1 MAMCDLILFNVDDGY
16 SEALLRGFRKSI
28 LGEQQY
34 TALRNAAN
42 LKDFKAVL
50 IDTDYTD
57 YVKDYTETD
66 TSALKMVLKKKL
78 ADEIDQ
84 VQSVAGPELDNF
96 LEMIRHKYM
105 IDNVINIIEGIKNKT
120 DKNVIEARNEPL
132 GYLKEISGLLKL
144 DYKKIEDLYEDVL
157 IDTEVGVYFSKFL
170 EEVLASS
177 DNKNV
182 ATINNYLQSLK
193 PEEIKNY
200 LKKIW
205 LEYFYQFCRTL
216 NPTTVEIMED
226 LLKYEADCQTIQ
238 IVYNS
243 LAYNNQFQ
251 EEERKKV
258 IPYFGILYPE
268 TTTQLIKC
276 NSLEQLRQILQPFP
290 DYYELVKEIPDPKK
304 LDEFGLQSG
313 LKTLDDLMF
322 KESMKRYSI
331 AFEQQFHF
339 ACFYAY
345 IKIKEQEI
353 KNIMLL
359 ADMNAF
365 DKEIGSKV
373 KKAYILPQKSLYFA
387 F

>member
-1 MAMCDLILFNVDDGY
+1 MSMSDLIFFNVDDGY

-34 TALRNAAN
+34 TALRNTTN
-42 LKDFKAVL
+42 LKDFKSVL
-50 IDTDYTD
+50 IDTDYSD

-66 TSALKMVLKKKL
+66 TSALKMLLKKKL

-84 VQSVAGPELDNF
+84 VQSVAGPDLDKF
-96 LEMIRHKYM
+96 IEMIRHKYM

-170 EEVLASS
+170 EEVLAMS
-177 DNKNV
+177 DSKNV
-182 ATINNYLQSLK
+182 ATINNFLQSLK

-205 LEYFYQFCRTL
+205 LEYFYHFCKTL
-216 NPTTVEIMED
+216 NPTTSEIMEN

-258 IPYFGILYPE
+258 IPYFGFLYPE

-276 NSLEQLRQILQPFP
+276 NSLENLRQILQPFP
-290 DYYELVKEIPDPKK
+290 DYYELVREIPDPKK

-359 ADMNAF
+359 ADMISF
-365 DKEIGSKV
+365 DKDIGSKI
-373 KKAYILPQKSLYFA
+373 KKAYILPFDY
-387 F
+387 

>member
-1 MAMCDLILFNVDDGY
+1 
-16 SEALLRGFRKSI
+16 
-28 LGEQQY
+28 
-34 TALRNAAN
+34 
-42 LKDFKAVL
+42 
-50 IDTDYTD
+50 
-57 YVKDYTETD
+57 
-66 TSALKMVLKKKL
+66 
-78 ADEIDQ
+78 
-84 VQSVAGPELDNF
+84 VQSVAGPELDKF
-96 LEMIRHKYM
+96 IEMIRHKYM

-120 DKNVIEARNEPL
+120 DKNVIESRNEPL

-182 ATINNYLQSLK
+182 ATINNYLQALK

-205 LEYFYQFCRTL
+205 LEYFYHFCKTL
-216 NPTTVEIMED
+216 NPTTSEMMED

-258 IPYFGILYPE
+258 IPYFGFLYPE

-276 NSLEQLRQILQPFP
+276 NSLEQLKQILQPFP

-322 KESMKRYSI
+322 KESVKRYSI

-365 DKEIGSKV
+365 DKDIGSKV
-373 KKAYILPQKSLYFA
+373 KKAYILPFDY
-387 F
+387 

>member
-1 MAMCDLILFNVDDGY
+1 MSMSDLIFFNVDDGY

-34 TALRNAAN
+34 TALRNTTN
-42 LKDFKAVL
+42 LKDFKSVL
-50 IDTDYTD
+50 IDTDYSD
-57 YVKDYTETD
+57 YVKDYNETD
-66 TSALKMVLKKKL
+66 TSALKMLLKKKL

-84 VQSVAGPELDNF
+84 VQSVAGPDLDKF
-96 LEMIRHKYM
+96 IEMIRHKYM

-170 EEVLASS
+170 EEVLAMS
-177 DNKNV
+177 DSKNV
-182 ATINNYLQSLK
+182 ATINNFLQSLK

-205 LEYFYQFCRTL
+205 LEYFYHFCKTL
-216 NPTTVEIMED
+216 NPTTSEIMED

-258 IPYFGILYPE
+258 IPYFGFLYPE

-276 NSLEQLRQILQPFP
+276 NSLENLRQILQPFP
-290 DYYELVKEIPDPKK
+290 DYYELVREIPDPKK

-359 ADMNAF
+359 ADMISF

-373 KKAYILPQKSLYFA
+373 KKAYILPFDY
-387 F
+387 

>member
-1 MAMCDLILFNVDDGY
+1 MSMADLVFFNVDDGY

-34 TALRNAAN
+34 TALRNSGS
-42 LKDFKAVL
+42 LKDFKSVL
-50 IDTDYTD
+50 IDTDYSD
-57 YVKDYTETD
+57 YVKEYTETD
-66 TSALKMVLKKKL
+66 TSALKMLLKKKL

-84 VQSVAGPELDNF
+84 VQSVAGPELDKF
-96 LEMIRHKYM
+96 IEMIRHKYM

-120 DKNVIEARNEPL
+120 DKNVIESRNEPP

-170 EEVLASS
+170 EEVLAMS
-177 DNKNV
+177 DSKNV

-205 LEYFYQFCRTL
+205 LEYFYHFCKTL
-216 NPTTVEIMED
+216 NPTTSEIMED

-258 IPYFGILYPE
+258 IPYFGFLYPE

-276 NSLEQLRQILQPFP
+276 NSLENLRQILQPFP
-290 DYYELVKEIPDPKK
+290 DYYELVREIPDPKK

-359 ADMNAF
+359 ADMITF

-373 KKAYILPQKSLYFA
+373 KKAYILPFDY
-387 F
+387 

>member
-1 MAMCDLILFNVDDGY
+1 MSMTDLIFFNVDDGY

-34 TALRNAAN
+34 TALRNTTN
-42 LKDFKAVL
+42 LKDFKSVL
-50 IDTDYTD
+50 IDTDYSD

-66 TSALKMVLKKKL
+66 TSALKMLLKKKL

-84 VQSVAGPELDNF
+84 VQSVAGPDLDKF
-96 LEMIRHKYM
+96 IEMIRHKYM

-170 EEVLASS
+170 EEVLAMS
-177 DNKNV
+177 DSKNV
-182 ATINNYLQSLK
+182 ATINNFLQSLK

-205 LEYFYQFCRTL
+205 LEYFYHFCKTL
-216 NPTTVEIMED
+216 NPTTSEIMEN

-258 IPYFGILYPE
+258 IPYFGFLYPE

-276 NSLEQLRQILQPFP
+276 NSLENLRQILQPFP
-290 DYYELVKEIPDPKK
+290 DYYELVREIPDPKK

-359 ADMNAF
+359 ADMISF

-373 KKAYILPQKSLYFA
+373 KKAYILPFDY
-387 F
+387 

>member
-1 MAMCDLILFNVDDGY
+1 MSMSDLIFFNVDDGY

-34 TALRNAAN
+34 TALRNTTN
-42 LKDFKAVL
+42 LKDFKSVL
-50 IDTDYTD
+50 IDTDYSD
-57 YVKDYTETD
+57 YVKDYSETD
-66 TSALKMVLKKKL
+66 TSALKMLLKKKL

-84 VQSVAGPELDNF
+84 VQSVAGPDLDKF
-96 LEMIRHKYM
+96 IEMIRHKYM

-170 EEVLASS
+170 EEVLAMS
-177 DNKNV
+177 DSKNV
-182 ATINNYLQSLK
+182 ATINNFLQSLK

-205 LEYFYQFCRTL
+205 LEYFYHFCKTL
-216 NPTTVEIMED
+216 NPTTSEIMEN

-258 IPYFGILYPE
+258 IPYFGFLYPE

-276 NSLEQLRQILQPFP
+276 NSLENLRQILQPFP
-290 DYYELVKEIPDPKK
+290 DYYELVREIPDPKK

-359 ADMNAF
+359 ADMISF

-373 KKAYILPQKSLYFA
+373 KKAYILPFDY
-387 F
+387 

>member
-1 MAMCDLILFNVDDGY
+1 MSKMSMSDLIFFNVDDGY

-34 TALRNAAN
+34 TALRNSGN
-42 LKDFKAVL
+42 LKDFKSVL
-50 IDTDYTD
+50 IDTDYSD
-57 YVKDYTETD
+57 YVKDYNETD
-66 TSALKMVLKKKL
+66 TSALKMLLKKKL

-84 VQSVAGPELDNF
+84 VQSVAGPELDKF
-96 LEMIRHKYM
+96 IEMIRHKYM

-120 DKNVIEARNEPL
+120 DKNVIESRNEPL

-182 ATINNYLQSLK
+182 ATINNYLQALK

-205 LEYFYQFCRTL
+205 LEYFYHFCKTL
-216 NPTTVEIMED
+216 NPTTSEIMED

-258 IPYFGILYPE
+258 IPYFGFLYPE

-276 NSLEQLRQILQPFP
+276 NSLEQLKQILQPFP

-365 DKEIGSKV
+365 DKDIGSKV
-373 KKAYILPQKSLYFA
+373 KKAYILPFNY
-387 F
+387 

>member
-1 MAMCDLILFNVDDGY
+1 MSMADLVFFNVNDGY

-34 TALRNAAN
+34 TALRNTTN
-42 LKDFKAVL
+42 LKDFKSVL
-50 IDTDYTD
+50 IDTDYSD
-57 YVKDYTETD
+57 YVKDYAETD
-66 TSALKMVLKKKL
+66 TSALKMLLKKKL

-84 VQSVAGPELDNF
+84 VQSVAGPDLDKF
-96 LEMIRHKYM
+96 IEMIRHKYM

-120 DKNVIEARNEPL
+120 DKNVIESRNEPL

-144 DYKKIEDLYEDVL
+144 EYKKIEDLYEDVL

-182 ATINNYLQSLK
+182 ATINNYLQALK

-205 LEYFYQFCRTL
+205 LEYFYHFCKTL
-216 NPTTVEIMED
+216 NPTTSEIMEK

-251 EEERKKV
+251 EQERKKV
-258 IPYFGILYPE
+258 IPYFGFLYPE

-276 NSLEQLRQILQPFP
+276 NSLEQLKQILQPFP
-290 DYYELVKEIPDPKK
+290 DYYELVREIPDPKK
-304 LDEFGLQSG
+304 VDEFGLQSG

-365 DKEIGSKV
+365 DKDIGSKV
-373 KKAYILPQKSLYFA
+373 KKAYILPFDY
-387 F
+387 

>member
-1 MAMCDLILFNVDDGY
+1 MSMSDLIFFNVDDGY

-34 TALRNAAN
+34 TALRNTTN
-42 LKDFKAVL
+42 LKDFKSVL
-50 IDTDYTD
+50 IDTDYSD

-66 TSALKMVLKKKL
+66 TSALKMLLKKKL

-84 VQSVAGPELDNF
+84 VQSVAGPDLDKF
-96 LEMIRHKYM
+96 IEMIRHKYM

-170 EEVLASS
+170 EEVLAMS
-177 DNKNV
+177 DSKNV

-205 LEYFYQFCRTL
+205 LEYFYHFCKTL
-216 NPTTVEIMED
+216 NPTTSEIMED

-258 IPYFGILYPE
+258 IPYFGFLYPE

-276 NSLEQLRQILQPFP
+276 NSLENLRQILQPFP
-290 DYYELVKEIPDPKK
+290 DYYELVREIPDPKK

-359 ADMNAF
+359 ADMITF

-373 KKAYILPQKSLYFA
+373 KKAYILPFDY
-387 F
+387 

>member
-1 MAMCDLILFNVDDGY
+1 MSMSDLVFFNVDDGY

-28 LGEQQY
+28 LGDQQY
-34 TALRNAAN
+34 TALRNTTN

-50 IDTDYTD
+50 IDTDYSD
-57 YVKDYTETD
+57 YVKDYNETD
-66 TSALKMVLKKKL
+66 TSALKMLLKKKL

-84 VQSVAGPELDNF
+84 VQSVAGPDLDKF
-96 LEMIRHKYM
+96 IEMIRHKYM

-177 DNKNV
+177 DSKNV
-182 ATINNYLQSLK
+182 ATINNFLQGLK

-205 LEYFYQFCRTL
+205 LEYFYHFCKTL
-216 NPTTVEIMED
+216 NPTTSEIMED

-258 IPYFGILYPE
+258 IPYFGFLYPE
-268 TTTQLIKC
+268 TTTQLVKC
-276 NSLEQLRQILQPFP
+276 NSLEQLKQILQPFP

-373 KKAYILPQKSLYFA
+373 KKAYILPFDY
-387 F
+387 

>member
-1 MAMCDLILFNVDDGY
+1 MSIADLVFFNVDDGY
-16 SEALLRGFRKSI
+16 TEALLRGFRKSI

-34 TALRNAAN
+34 AALRNTSN
-42 LKDFKAVL
+42 LKDFKSVL
-50 IDTDYTD
+50 IDTDYSD

-66 TSALKMVLKKKL
+66 TSALKMLLKKKL

-84 VQSVAGPELDNF
+84 VQSVAGPELDKF
-96 LEMIRHKYM
+96 IEMIRHKYM

-120 DKNVIEARNEPL
+120 DKNVIESRNEPL

-170 EEVLASS
+170 EEVLSAS

-182 ATINNYLQSLK
+182 ATINNFLQALK

-205 LEYFYQFCRTL
+205 LEYFYHFCKTL
-216 NPTTVEIMED
+216 NPTTAEIMED

-258 IPYFGILYPE
+258 IPYFGFLYPE

-276 NSLEQLRQILQPFP
+276 NSLEQLKQILQPFP

-373 KKAYILPQKSLYFA
+373 KKAYILPFDY
-387 F
+387 

>member
-1 MAMCDLILFNVDDGY
+1 MSMADLVFFNVNDGY

-34 TALRNAAN
+34 TALRNTTN
-42 LKDFKAVL
+42 LKDFKSVL
-50 IDTDYTD
+50 IDTDYSD
-57 YVKDYTETD
+57 YVKDYNETD
-66 TSALKMVLKKKL
+66 TSALKMLLKKKL

-84 VQSVAGPELDNF
+84 VQSVAGPELDKF
-96 LEMIRHKYM
+96 IEMIRHKYM

-120 DKNVIEARNEPL
+120 DKNVIESRNEPL

-182 ATINNYLQSLK
+182 ATINNYLQALK

-205 LEYFYQFCRTL
+205 LEYFYHFCKTL
-216 NPTTVEIMED
+216 NPTTSEIMED

-258 IPYFGILYPE
+258 IPYFGFLYPE

-276 NSLEQLRQILQPFP
+276 NSLEQLKQILQPFP

-365 DKEIGSKV
+365 DKDIGSKV
-373 KKAYILPQKSLYFA
+373 KKAYILPFDY
-387 F
+387 

>member
-1 MAMCDLILFNVDDGY
+1 MSMADLVFFNVDDGY

-34 TALRNAAN
+34 TALRNTTN
-42 LKDFKAVL
+42 LKDFKSVL
-50 IDTDYTD
+50 IDTDYSD
-57 YVKDYTETD
+57 YVKDYNETD
-66 TSALKMVLKKKL
+66 TSALKMLLKKKL

-84 VQSVAGPELDNF
+84 VQSVAGPELDKF
-96 LEMIRHKYM
+96 IEMIRHKYM

-120 DKNVIEARNEPL
+120 DKNVIESRNEPL

-182 ATINNYLQSLK
+182 ATINNYLQALK

-205 LEYFYQFCRTL
+205 LEYFYHFCKTL
-216 NPTTVEIMED
+216 NPTTSEIMEY

-258 IPYFGILYPE
+258 IPYFGFLYPE

-276 NSLEQLRQILQPFP
+276 NSLEQLKQILQPFP

-322 KESMKRYSI
+322 KESVKRYSI

-365 DKEIGSKV
+365 DKDIGSKV
-373 KKAYILPQKSLYFA
+373 KKAYILPFDY
-387 F
+387 

>member
-1 MAMCDLILFNVDDGY
+1 MSMSDLIFFNVDDGY

-34 TALRNAAN
+34 TALRNTQN
-42 LKDFKAVL
+42 LKDFKSVL
-50 IDTDYTD
+50 IDTDYSD

-66 TSALKMVLKKKL
+66 TSALKMLLKKKL

-84 VQSVAGPELDNF
+84 VQSVAGPDLDKF
-96 LEMIRHKYM
+96 IEMIRHKYM

-170 EEVLASS
+170 EEVLAMS
-177 DNKNV
+177 DSKNV

-205 LEYFYQFCRTL
+205 LEYFYHFCKTL
-216 NPTTVEIMED
+216 NPTTSEIMEN

-258 IPYFGILYPE
+258 IPYFGFLYPE

-276 NSLEQLRQILQPFP
+276 NSLENLRQILQPFP
-290 DYYELVKEIPDPKK
+290 DYYELVREIPDPKK

-359 ADMNAF
+359 ADMITF

-373 KKAYILPQKSLYFA
+373 KKAYILPFDY
-387 F
+387 

>member
-1 MAMCDLILFNVDDGY
+1 MSMADLVFFNVDDGY
-16 SEALLRGFRKSI
+16 TEALLRGFRKSI

-34 TALRNAAN
+34 AALRNTSN
-42 LKDFKAVL
+42 LKDFKSVL
-50 IDTDYTD
+50 IDTDYSD

-66 TSALKMVLKKKL
+66 TSALKMLLKKKL

-84 VQSVAGPELDNF
+84 VQSVAGPELDKF
-96 LEMIRHKYM
+96 IEMIRHKYM

-120 DKNVIEARNEPL
+120 DKNVIESRNEPL

-170 EEVLASS
+170 EEVLSAS

-182 ATINNYLQSLK
+182 ATINNFLQALK

-205 LEYFYQFCRTL
+205 LEYFYHFCKTL
-216 NPTTVEIMED
+216 NPTTAEIMED

-258 IPYFGILYPE
+258 IPYFGFLYPE

-276 NSLEQLRQILQPFP
+276 NSLEQLKQILQPFP

-365 DKEIGSKV
+365 DKEIGSEV
-373 KKAYILPQKSLYFA
+373 KKAYILPFDY
-387 F
+387 

>member
-1 MAMCDLILFNVDDGY
+1 MSMADLVFFNVDDGY

-34 TALRNAAN
+34 TALRNSGS
-42 LKDFKAVL
+42 LKDFKSVL
-50 IDTDYTD
+50 IDTDYSD

-66 TSALKMVLKKKL
+66 TSALKMLLKKKL

-84 VQSVAGPELDNF
+84 VQSVAGPDLDKF
-96 LEMIRHKYM
+96 IEMIRHKYM

-120 DKNVIEARNEPL
+120 DKNVIESRNEPL

-170 EEVLASS
+170 EEVLAMS
-177 DNKNV
+177 DSKNV
-182 ATINNYLQSLK
+182 ATINNFLQSLK

-205 LEYFYQFCRTL
+205 LEYFYHFCKTL
-216 NPTTVEIMED
+216 NPTTSEIMED

-258 IPYFGILYPE
+258 IPYFGFLYPE

-276 NSLEQLRQILQPFP
+276 NSLENLRQILQPFP
-290 DYYELVKEIPDPKK
+290 DYYELVREIPDPKK

-359 ADMNAF
+359 ADMITF

-373 KKAYILPQKSLYFA
+373 KKAYILPFDY
-387 F
+387 

>member
-1 MAMCDLILFNVDDGY
+1 MSMADLVFFNVDDGY

-34 TALRNAAN
+34 TALRNTQN
-42 LKDFKAVL
+42 LKDFKSVL
-50 IDTDYTD
+50 IDTDYID

-66 TSALKMVLKKKL
+66 TSALKMLLKKKL

-84 VQSVAGPELDNF
+84 VQSVAGPELDKF
-96 LEMIRHKYM
+96 IEMIRHKYM

-120 DKNVIEARNEPL
+120 DKNVIESRNEPL
-132 GYLKEISGLLKL
+132 GFLKEISGLLKL

-182 ATINNYLQSLK
+182 QTINNFLQALK

-205 LEYFYQFCRTL
+205 LEYFYHFCKTL
-216 NPTTVEIMED
+216 NPTTSEIMED

-258 IPYFGILYPE
+258 IPYFGFLYPE
-268 TTTQLIKC
+268 TTNQLIKC
-276 NSLEQLRQILQPFP
+276 NSLESLKQILQPFP
-290 DYYELVKEIPDPKK
+290 DYYELVREIPDPKK
-304 LDEFGLQSG
+304 VDEFGLQTG
-313 LKTLDDLMF
+313 LKTLDDVMF

-359 ADMNAF
+359 ADMISF
-365 DKEIGSKV
+365 DKDIGSKK
-373 KKAYILPQKSLYFA
+373 KKAYILPFDY
-387 F
+387 

>member
-1 MAMCDLILFNVDDGY
+1 MSMADLVFFNVDDGY

-34 TALRNAAN
+34 TALRNTSN
-42 LKDFKAVL
+42 LKDFKSVL
-50 IDTDYTD
+50 IDTDYSD
-57 YVKDYTETD
+57 YVKDYNETD
-66 TSALKMVLKKKL
+66 TSALKMLLKKKL

-84 VQSVAGPELDNF
+84 VQSVAGPELDKF
-96 LEMIRHKYM
+96 IEMIRHKYM

-120 DKNVIEARNEPL
+120 DKNVIESRNEPL

-182 ATINNYLQSLK
+182 ATINNYLQALK

-205 LEYFYQFCRTL
+205 LEYFYHFCKTL
-216 NPTTVEIMED
+216 NPTTSEIMED

-258 IPYFGILYPE
+258 IPYFGFLYPE

-276 NSLEQLRQILQPFP
+276 NSLEQLKQILQPFP

-365 DKEIGSKV
+365 DKDIGSKV
-373 KKAYILPQKSLYFA
+373 KKAYILPFDY
-387 F
+387 

>member
-66 TSALKMVLKKKL
+66 TSALKMILKKKL

-226 LLKYEADCQTIQ
+226 LLKHEADCQTIQ

-373 KKAYILPQKSLYFA
+373 KKAYILPFDY
-387 F
+387 

>member
-1 MAMCDLILFNVDDGY
+1 MAMSDLVFFNVDDGY

-34 TALRNAAN
+34 TALRNTTN
-42 LKDFKAVL
+42 LKDFKSVL
-50 IDTDYTD
+50 IDTDYSD
-57 YVKDYTETD
+57 YVKEYNETD
-66 TSALKMVLKKKL
+66 TSALKMLLKKKL

-84 VQSVAGPELDNF
+84 VQSVAGPDLDKF
-96 LEMIRHKYM
+96 IEMIRHKYM

-120 DKNVIEARNEPL
+120 DKNVIESRNEPL

-170 EEVLASS
+170 EEVLAQS
-177 DNKNV
+177 DMKNV
-182 ATINNYLQSLK
+182 ATINNYLQQLK

-205 LEYFYQFCRTL
+205 LEYFYHFCKTL
-216 NPTTVEIMED
+216 NPTTSEIMED

-258 IPYFGILYPE
+258 IPYFGFLYPE
-268 TTTQLIKC
+268 ITAQLIKC

-313 LKTLDDLMF
+313 LKSLDDLMF

-353 KNIMLL
+353 KNIVLL

-365 DKEIGSKV
+365 DKELGSKV
-373 KKAYILPQKSLYFA
+373 KKGYILPFDY
-387 F
+387 

>member
-1 MAMCDLILFNVDDGY
+1 MSMADLVFFNVDDGY

-34 TALRNAAN
+34 TALRNTTN
-42 LKDFKAVL
+42 LKDFKSVL
-50 IDTDYTD
+50 IDTDYSD
-57 YVKDYTETD
+57 YVKDYNETD
-66 TSALKMVLKKKL
+66 TSALKMLLKKKL

-84 VQSVAGPELDNF
+84 VQSVAGPELDKF
-96 LEMIRHKYM
+96 IEMIRHKYM

-120 DKNVIEARNEPL
+120 DKNVIESRNEPL

-182 ATINNYLQSLK
+182 ATINNYLQALK

-205 LEYFYQFCRTL
+205 LEYFYHFCKTL
-216 NPTTVEIMED
+216 NPTTSEIMED

-258 IPYFGILYPE
+258 IPYFGFLYPE

-276 NSLEQLRQILQPFP
+276 NSLEQLKQILQPFP

-322 KESMKRYSI
+322 KESVKRYSI

-365 DKEIGSKV
+365 DKDIGSKV
-373 KKAYILPQKSLYFA
+373 KKAYILPFDY
-387 F
+387 

>member
-1 MAMCDLILFNVDDGY
+1 MSMADLVFFNVDDGY

-34 TALRNAAN
+34 TALRNTTN
-42 LKDFKAVL
+42 LKDFKSVL
-50 IDTDYTD
+50 IDTDYSD
-57 YVKDYTETD
+57 YVKDYAETD
-66 TSALKMVLKKKL
+66 TSALKMLLKKKL

-84 VQSVAGPELDNF
+84 VQSVAGPDLDKF
-96 LEMIRHKYM
+96 IEMIRHKYM

-120 DKNVIEARNEPL
+120 DKNVIESRNEPL

-144 DYKKIEDLYEDVL
+144 EYKKIEDLYEDVL

-182 ATINNYLQSLK
+182 ATINNYLQALK

-205 LEYFYQFCRTL
+205 LEYFYHFCKTL
-216 NPTTVEIMED
+216 NPTTSEIMEK

-251 EEERKKV
+251 EQERKKV
-258 IPYFGILYPE
+258 IPYFGFLYPE

-276 NSLEQLRQILQPFP
+276 NSLEQLKQILQPFP
-290 DYYELVKEIPDPKK
+290 DYYELVREIPDPKK
-304 LDEFGLQSG
+304 VDEFGLQSG

-322 KESMKRYSI
+322 KESVKRYSI

-365 DKEIGSKV
+365 DKDIGSKV
-373 KKAYILPQKSLYFA
+373 KKAYILPFDY
-387 F
+387 

>member
-1 MAMCDLILFNVDDGY
+1 MSMSDLIFFNVDDGY

-34 TALRNAAN
+34 TALRNTQN
-42 LKDFKAVL
+42 LKDFKSVL
-50 IDTDYTD
+50 IDTDYSD

-66 TSALKMVLKKKL
+66 TSALKMLLKKKL

-84 VQSVAGPELDNF
+84 VQSVAGPDLDKF
-96 LEMIRHKYM
+96 IEMIRHKYM

-170 EEVLASS
+170 EEVLAMS
-177 DNKNV
+177 DSKNV

-205 LEYFYQFCRTL
+205 LEYFYHFCKTL
-216 NPTTVEIMED
+216 NPTTSEIMED

-258 IPYFGILYPE
+258 IPYFGFLYPE

-276 NSLEQLRQILQPFP
+276 NSLENLRQILQPFP
-290 DYYELVKEIPDPKK
+290 DYYELVREIPDPKK

-359 ADMNAF
+359 ADMISF

-373 KKAYILPQKSLYFA
+373 KKAYILPFDY
-387 F
+387 

>member
-1 MAMCDLILFNVDDGY
+1 MSMADLVFFNVDDGY

-34 TALRNAAN
+34 TALRNTQN
-42 LKDFKAVL
+42 LKDFKSVL
-50 IDTDYTD
+50 IDTDYSD

-66 TSALKMVLKKKL
+66 TSALKMLLKKKL

-84 VQSVAGPELDNF
+84 VQSVAGPDLDKF
-96 LEMIRHKYM
+96 IEMIRHKYM

-170 EEVLASS
+170 EEVLAMS
-177 DNKNV
+177 DSKNV
-182 ATINNYLQSLK
+182 ATINNFLQSLK

-205 LEYFYQFCRTL
+205 LEYFYHFCKTL
-216 NPTTVEIMED
+216 NPTTSEIMED

-258 IPYFGILYPE
+258 IPYFGFLYPE

-276 NSLEQLRQILQPFP
+276 NSLENLRQILQPFP
-290 DYYELVKEIPDPKK
+290 DYYELVREIPDPKK

-359 ADMNAF
+359 ADMITF

-373 KKAYILPQKSLYFA
+373 KKAYILPFDY
-387 F
+387 

>member
-1 MAMCDLILFNVDDGY
+1 MSMADLVFFNVDDGY

-34 TALRNAAN
+34 TALRNTTN
-42 LKDFKAVL
+42 LKDFKSVL
-50 IDTDYTD
+50 IDTDYSD
-57 YVKDYTETD
+57 YVKDYNETD
-66 TSALKMVLKKKL
+66 TSALKMLLKKKL

-84 VQSVAGPELDNF
+84 VQSVAGPELDKF
-96 LEMIRHKYM
+96 IEMIRHKYM

-120 DKNVIEARNEPL
+120 DKNVIESRNEPL

-182 ATINNYLQSLK
+182 ATINNYLQALK

-205 LEYFYQFCRTL
+205 LEYFYHFCKTL
-216 NPTTVEIMED
+216 NPTTSEIMEY

-258 IPYFGILYPE
+258 IPYFGFLYPE

-276 NSLEQLRQILQPFP
+276 NSLEQLKQILQPFP

-365 DKEIGSKV
+365 DKDIGSKV
-373 KKAYILPQKSLYFA
+373 KKAYILPFDY
-387 F
+387 

>member
-1 MAMCDLILFNVDDGY
+1 MSMSDLIFFNVDDGY

-34 TALRNAAN
+34 TALRNTTN
-42 LKDFKAVL
+42 LKDFKSVL
-50 IDTDYTD
+50 IDTDYSD

-66 TSALKMVLKKKL
+66 TSALKMLLKKKL

-84 VQSVAGPELDNF
+84 VQSVAGPDLDKF
-96 LEMIRHKYM
+96 IEMIRHKYM

-170 EEVLASS
+170 EEVLAMS
-177 DNKNV
+177 DSKNV
-182 ATINNYLQSLK
+182 ATINNFLQSLK

-205 LEYFYQFCRTL
+205 LEYFYHFCKTL
-216 NPTTVEIMED
+216 NPTTSEIMED

-238 IVYNS
+238 NQYNS

-258 IPYFGILYPE
+258 IPYFGFLYPE

-276 NSLEQLRQILQPFP
+276 NSLENLRQILQPFP
-290 DYYELVKEIPDPKK
+290 DYYELVREIPDPKK

-359 ADMNAF
+359 ADMISF

-373 KKAYILPQKSLYFA
+373 KKAYILPFDY
-387 F
+387 

>member
-1 MAMCDLILFNVDDGY
+1 MSMSDLIFFNVDDGY

-34 TALRNAAN
+34 TALRNTTN
-42 LKDFKAVL
+42 LKDFKSVL
-50 IDTDYTD
+50 IDTDYSD

-66 TSALKMVLKKKL
+66 TSALKMLLKKKL

-84 VQSVAGPELDNF
+84 VQSVAGPDLDKF
-96 LEMIRHKYM
+96 IEMIRHKYM

-120 DKNVIEARNEPL
+120 DKNIIEARNEPL

-170 EEVLASS
+170 EEVLAMS
-177 DNKNV
+177 DSKNV
-182 ATINNYLQSLK
+182 ATINNFLQSLK

-205 LEYFYQFCRTL
+205 LEYFYHFCKTL
-216 NPTTVEIMED
+216 NPTTSEIMED

-258 IPYFGILYPE
+258 IPYFGFLYPE

-276 NSLEQLRQILQPFP
+276 NSLENLRQILQPFP
-290 DYYELVKEIPDPKK
+290 DYYELVREIPDPKK

-359 ADMNAF
+359 ADMISF

-373 KKAYILPQKSLYFA
+373 KKAYILPFDY
-387 F
+387 

>member
-1 MAMCDLILFNVDDGY
+1 MSMSDLVFFNVDDGY

-34 TALRNAAN
+34 TALRNTTN

-50 IDTDYTD
+50 IDTDYSD

-66 TSALKMVLKKKL
+66 TSALKMLLKKKL

-84 VQSVAGPELDNF
+84 VQSVAGPDLDKF
-96 LEMIRHKYM
+96 IEMIRHKYM

-144 DYKKIEDLYEDVL
+144 DYKKIEDLYDDVL

-182 ATINNYLQSLK
+182 ATINNFLQGLK

-205 LEYFYQFCRTL
+205 LEYFYHFCKTL
-216 NPTTVEIMED
+216 NPTTSEIMED

-258 IPYFGILYPE
+258 IPNFGYLYPE

-276 NSLEQLRQILQPFP
+276 NSLEQLRQILQPYP

-373 KKAYILPQKSLYFA
+373 KKAYILPFDY
-387 F
+387 

>member
-1 MAMCDLILFNVDDGY
+1 MSMSDLIFFNVDDGY

-34 TALRNAAN
+34 TALRNTTN
-42 LKDFKAVL
+42 LKDFKSVL
-50 IDTDYTD
+50 IDTDYSD

-66 TSALKMVLKKKL
+66 TSALKMLLKKKL

-84 VQSVAGPELDNF
+84 VQSVAGPDLDKF
-96 LEMIRHKYM
+96 IEMIRHKYM

-120 DKNVIEARNEPL
+120 DKNVIESRNEPL

-182 ATINNYLQSLK
+182 ATINNYLQALK

-205 LEYFYQFCRTL
+205 LEYFYHFCKTL
-216 NPTTVEIMED
+216 NPTTSEIMED

-258 IPYFGILYPE
+258 IPYFGFLYPE

-276 NSLEQLRQILQPFP
+276 NSLEQLKQILQPFP

-365 DKEIGSKV
+365 DKDIGSKV
-373 KKAYILPQKSLYFA
+373 KKAYILPFDY
-387 F
+387 